1 MDGAMLARLGAVI
14 FVAIAG
20 TAAVLEMSREEKAP
34 EPSSIRTVG
43 AEHDALRDEQRRCQ
57 QLGEAATQD
66 AACLKV
72 WAQTRDQFLGRPATT
87 EGR

>member
-20 TAAVLEMSREEKAP
+20 TAAVVEMSREEKAP
-34 EPSSIRTVG
+34 VPSPSRTVE
-43 AEHDALRDEQRRCQ
+43 AARDPLRDEQRRCQ
-57 QLGEAATQD
+57 QLGEAAAQD

-72 WAQTRDQFLGRPATT
+72 WTQTRDRFLGRPVPN

>member
-20 TAAVLEMSREEKAP
+20 TAAVVEMSREEKAA
-34 EPSSIRTVG
+34 EPSPSRTVE
-43 AEHDALRDEQRRCQ
+43 AARDPLRDEQRRCQ
-57 QLGEAATQD
+57 QLGEAAAQD
-66 AACLKV
+66 AACLKI
-72 WAQTRDQFLGRPATT
+72 WAQTRDRFLGRSVPN

>member
-20 TAAVLEMSREEKAP
+20 TAAVVEMGREEKAA
-34 EPSSIRTVG
+34 EPSPIRTVE
-43 AEHDALRDEQRRCQ
+43 AARDPLRGEQRRCQ
-57 QLGEAATQD
+57 QLGEAAAQD
-66 AACLKV
+66 TACLKV
-72 WAQTRDQFLGRPATT
+72 WAQTRDRFLGRPAPN

>member
-14 FVAIAG
+14 FLALAG
-20 TAAVLEMSREEKAP
+20 TAAVVEMSRQEKAR
-34 EPSSIRTVG
+34 EPSPTRTVE
-43 AEHDALRDEQRRCQ
+43 AARDPRRDEQRRCQ
-57 QLGEAATQD
+57 QMGETAAQD

-72 WAQTRDQFLGRPATT
+72 WAQTRDRFLGRTVPN

>member
-1 MDGAMLARLGAVI
+1 MDGAILARLGAVI

-20 TAAVLEMSREEKAP
+20 TAAVLEMSREEKAA
-34 EPSSIRTVG
+34 EPSPMRAIETER
-43 AEHDALRDEQRRCQ
+43 DPLRDEQRQCQ
-57 QLGEAATQD
+57 QLGEAAAQD

-72 WAQTRDQFLGRPATT
+72 WAQTRDRFLGRPSQN

>member
-43 AEHDALRDEQRRCQ
+43 AARDPLRDEQRRCQ

-66 AACLKV
+66 AACLKI
-72 WAQTRDQFLGRPATT
+72 WAQTRDRFLGRTVPN

>member
-20 TAAVLEMSREEKAP
+20 TAAVLEMSREEKAA
-34 EPSSIRTVG
+34 EPSPIRTVE
-43 AEHDALRDEQRRCQ
+43 AARDPLREGLRRCQ
-57 QLGEAATQD
+57 QLGEAAAQD
-66 AACLKV
+66 TACLKV
-72 WAQTRDQFLGRPATT
+72 WAQTRDRFLGRPAPN

>member
-20 TAAVLEMSREEKAP
+20 TAAVLEMSREDKAP
-34 EPSSIRTVG
+34 VPSPSRTVQ
-43 AEHDALRDEQRRCQ
+43 AERDPLRDEQRRCQ
-57 QLGEAATQD
+57 QLGETAAQD
-66 AACLKV
+66 PACLKV
-72 WAQTRDQFLGRPATT
+72 WAQTRDRFLGRPATT

>member
-1 MDGAMLARLGAVI
+1 MDAVPLARLGAVI

-34 EPSSIRTVG
+34 ELSPLRTVE
-43 AEHDALRDEQRRCQ
+43 AARDPLRDEQRRCQ
-57 QLGEAATQD
+57 QLGEAAAQD
-66 AACLKV
+66 DACLKV
-72 WAQTRDQFLGRPATT
+72 WAQTRDRFLGRTVPN

>member
-1 MDGAMLARLGAVI
+1 MDAVLLARLGAVI

-20 TAAVLEMSREEKAP
+20 TAAVVEMSREEKEP
-34 EPSSIRTVG
+34 EPSPIRTFG
-43 AEHDALRDEQRRCQ
+43 AERDPLRDQQRRCQ
-57 QLGEAATQD
+57 QMGEASAQD

>member
-14 FVAIAG
+14 FVAIVG

-34 EPSSIRTVG
+34 KPSPIRTVE
-43 AEHDALRDEQRRCQ
+43 AEHNSLRGEQRRCQ
-57 QLGEAATQD
+57 QIGEAAAQD
-66 AACLKV
+66 TACLKV
-72 WAQTRDQFLGRPATT
+72 WAQTRDRFLGRAAPN

>member
-1 MDGAMLARLGAVI
+1 MDGAMLVRLSAMIFAV
-14 FVAIAG
+14 IAG

-34 EPSSIRTVG
+34 KPSPIRRVE
-43 AEHDALRDEQRRCQ
+43 AEIDPLRDEQRRCQ
-57 QLGEAATQD
+57 QLGEAAAQD

-72 WAQTRDQFLGRPATT
+72 WAQTRDRFLGRPAPN

>member
-20 TAAVLEMSREEKAP
+20 TAAVVEMSREEKAP
-34 EPSSIRTVG
+34 EPPIRTVE
-43 AEHDALRDEQRRCQ
+43 AEHDPLRGEQRRCQ
-57 QLGEAATQD
+57 RLGELAAQD
-66 AACLKV
+66 IACLKV
-72 WAQTRDQFLGRPATT
+72 WAQTRDRFLGRPASI

>member
-34 EPSSIRTVG
+34 EPSPMRTVE
-43 AEHDALRDEQRRCQ
+43 AARDPLRDGLRRCQ
-57 QLGEAATQD
+57 QLGEAAAGVADCLQIW
-66 AACLKV
+66 AAS
-72 WAQTRDQFLGRPATT
+72 RDRFLGRPASS
-87 EGR
+87 EGP

>member
-20 TAAVLEMSREEKAP
+20 TAAVVEMSREEKAAG
-34 EPSSIRTVG
+34 PSPIRTVE
-43 AEHDALRDEQRRCQ
+43 AERDPLRDEQRRCQ
-57 QLGEAATQD
+57 QLGEAAAQD
-66 AACLKV
+66 AACLKI
-72 WAQTRDQFLGRPATT
+72 WAQTRDRFLGRSVPN

>member
-1 MDGAMLARLGAVI
+1 MDGAMLARFGAVI

-34 EPSSIRTVG
+34 ELSPIRAVE
-43 AEHDALRDEQRRCQ
+43 AERDPLRDEQRRCQ
-57 QLGEAATQD
+57 QLGEAAAQD
-66 AACLKV
+66 AGCLKV
-72 WAQTRDQFLGRPATT
+72 WAQTRDRFLGRPATT

>member
-1 MDGAMLARLGAVI
+1 MDGAMLARLGVVI

-20 TAAVLEMSREEKAP
+20 TAAVVEMSREEKARG
-34 EPSSIRTVG
+34 PSPSRTVE
-43 AEHDALRDEQRRCQ
+43 AERDPLRDEQRQCQ
-57 QLGEAATQD
+57 KLGEAAAQD

-72 WAQTRDQFLGRPATT
+72 WAQTRDRFLGRPSPN

>member
-14 FVAIAG
+14 FVAIVG
-20 TAAVLEMSREEKAP
+20 TAAVVEMSREEEAP
-34 EPSSIRTVG
+34 VPSPSRTVE
-43 AEHDALRDEQRRCQ
+43 AERDPLRDEQRRCQ
-57 QLGEAATQD
+57 QLGETAAQD

-72 WAQTRDQFLGRPATT
+72 WAQTRDRFLGRSVPN

>member
-1 MDGAMLARLGAVI
+1 MEGAMLDRRGAVI

-20 TAAVLEMSREEKAP
+20 TAAVVEMSREEKAAV
-34 EPSSIRTVG
+34 PSPSRTVE
-43 AEHDALRDEQRRCQ
+43 AARNALPYEQQRCE
-57 QLGEAATQD
+57 QLGEAAAQD

-72 WAQTRDQFLGRPATT
+72 WAQTRDRFLGRPVPN

>member
-34 EPSSIRTVG
+34 ESSPIRTVA
-43 AEHDALRDEQRRCQ
+43 AEHDPLRGEQRRCQ
-57 QLGEAATQD
+57 QLGEAAAQD
-66 AACLKV
+66 TACLKV
-72 WAQTRDQFLGRPATT
+72 WAQTRDRFLGRPASI

>member
-20 TAAVLEMSREEKAP
+20 TAAVVEMSREEKTP
-34 EPSSIRTVG
+34 ELSPLRTV
-43 AEHDALRDEQRRCQ
+43 DAARDPLRDEQRRCQ
-57 QLGEAATQD
+57 QLGEAAAQD

-72 WAQTRDQFLGRPATT
+72 WAQTRDRFLGRPAPN
-87 EGR
+87 EGH

>member
-1 MDGAMLARLGAVI
+1 MDGAMLARIGAVI
-14 FVAIAG
+14 FVAIVG

-34 EPSSIRTVG
+34 EPSPMRMVE
-43 AEHDALRDEQRRCQ
+43 AERDPLRDEQRRCQ
-57 QLGEAATQD
+57 QLGEAAAQD

-72 WAQTRDQFLGRPATT
+72 WAQTRDRFLGRPVPN

>member
-34 EPSSIRTVG
+34 VPSPSRTVE
-43 AEHDALRDEQRRCQ
+43 AERDPLRDEQRRCQ
-57 QLGEAATQD
+57 QLGETAAQD

-72 WAQTRDQFLGRPATT
+72 WAQTRDRFLGRSVPN